1 MKKMQLM
8 AIVSALILSGCY
20 YPHKVFKGH
29 TGLEF
34 GKEVNLCPSSGVR
47 DQKTCEPTSDGWRKA
62 NKVTPA
68 TLESGEVIFKRVEN
82 DYLLQMLTGNQKT
95 IIHNYNLWGS
105 DLNNPKSNI
114 IITKLKIKEVI
125 DKSKE
130 LFADY
135 IVEPYGHVYMSEIY
149 EKKAVTNAITELNTQ
164 AKLNDI
170 KLDAEFVIN
179 VENELKK
186 NLKNSQNATLT
197 YHHIIAEYIGEMA
210 NGDDDE
216 KLKEISALSK
226 TVSKFNEGKEII
238 TGISG
243 ILFSNFTSTQDVVE
257 SSMLT
262 TAIDASLHLAP
273 SEQIKKIENIKVSVS
288 TKWSNQ
294 VNEDINTSLR
304 TIDNGI
310 FFFPLWI
317 KTATIKK

>member
-1 MKKMQLM
+1 MVFL
-8 AIVSALILSGCY
+8 LILIISGCY
-20 YPHKVFKGH
+20 YPHSVFKGH
-29 TGLEF
+29 TGLKF
-34 GKEVNLCPSSGVR
+34 DKEVNLCPSSGVR
-47 DQKTCEPTSDGWRKA
+47 NQKTCKPTSDGWRKA

-68 TLESGEVIFKRVEN
+68 TLESGEVIFKRIEN
-82 DYLLQMLTGNQKT
+82 DYLLQMLTKNQKT

-105 DLNNPKSNI
+105 DLNSPKSKI
-114 IITKLKIKEVI
+114 IITKQKIEEII
-125 DKSKE
+125 DKSM
-130 LFADY
+130 ASSDY
-135 IVEPYGHVYMSEIY
+135 IVEPYGHVRMSELY

-170 KLDAEFVIN
+170 KLNSDFVIS

-186 NLKNSQNATLT
+186 NIKNSQNATLT

-216 KLKEISALSK
+216 KLKAISDLAK
-226 TVSKFNEGKEII
+226 TVAKFKEGNEII

-243 ILFSNFTSTQDVVE
+243 ILFSNFTSSQTVVE

-262 TAIDASLHLAP
+262 TAIDASLSLAP
-273 SEQIKKIENIKVSVS
+273 DEQKKQIMDLKISVS
-288 TKWSNQ
+288 TKWSNE
-294 VNEDINTSLR
+294 VNENINTSLK

-310 FFFPLWI
+310 FFFPLWV